1 MAKFVIFRKGFF
13 FLYASIALLT
23 TLEFIKKN
31 FGSVQI
37 EQILFFLAD
46 EEGVIGTEPS
56 LYASAFLLIVIK
68 PLILIFIGYGL
79 LRLIVAAFDL
89 IFVNEHD
96 ATVSSYIYRAKIF
109 GKLLLRHSWIFFFSS
124 AVFFMWQIG
133 AANAITRS
141 YGEDLFA
148 KLYYLPQEFSPQTKD
163 HKKNLIILYVESLET
178 SLRSDKVFGE
188 NLLAPIDRNFK
199 KEPLNLYQ
207 SPGTSWTIAGMVS
220 SQCGVPLQGYMG
232 NRLSHKNGKILASAR
247 CLSDYLSDMGYQQ
260 YFYVGPDLKFSGM
273 DKFYSAHGYENLIG
287 LEQIKQLGIEQRLF
301 TGWGGGVHDDT
312 LLEIAYKQINSLH
325 RAGTA
330 FSVSIITTDNHAPD
344 GKPSERCTES
354 ELASGFRG
362 TFRCTSRQVG
372 FFLEKLRDAGI
383 LENTVVILMG
393 DHLFMNN
400 PSQNNFFSQVQHR
413 FVYFNFIDPAIPSS
427 LHQRDR
433 LTHFDVAPTILEMM
447 TGYTGKYTRLG
458 LGRSLF
464 EPDSEDYQNHLNA
477 VTSENILNYSA
488 LYRSLWGNAPI
499 TTNVSDRVRA
509 AQ

>member
-1 MAKFVIFRKGFF
+1 M
-13 FLYASIALLT
+13 
-23 TLEFIKKN
+23 
-31 FGSVQI
+31 
-37 EQILFFLAD
+37 
-46 EEGVIGTEPS
+46 
-56 LYASAFLLIVIK
+56 
-68 PLILIFIGYGL
+68 
-79 LRLIVAAFDL
+79 
-89 IFVNEHD
+89 
-96 ATVSSYIYRAKIF
+96 
-109 GKLLLRHSWIFFFSS
+109 
-124 AVFFMWQIG
+124 
-133 AANAITRS
+133 
-141 YGEDLFA
+141 
-148 KLYYLPQEFSPQTKD
+148 
-163 HKKNLIILYVESLET
+163 
-178 SLRSDKVFGE
+178 
-188 NLLAPIDRNFK
+188 
-199 KEPLNLYQ
+199 
-207 SPGTSWTIAGMVS
+207 
-220 SQCGVPLQGYMG
+220 
-232 NRLSHKNGKILASAR
+232 
-247 CLSDYLSDMGYQQ
+247 
-260 YFYVGPDLKFSGM
+260 
-273 DKFYSAHGYENLIG
+273 
-287 LEQIKQLGIEQRLF
+287 
-301 TGWGGGVHDDT
+301 HDDT

-400 PSQNNFFSQVQHR
+400 PSQNNFFSQVPHR
-413 FVYFNFIDPAIPSS
+413 FVYFNFIDSAIPSS

-488 LYRSLWGNAPI
+488 RYRSLWGNASI

-509 AQ
+509 AE